1 MKTSPSI
8 RWPQLKLNETYCPS
22 TQTQSTEMSKDGI
35 LNHSSHKQLVEMSK
49 DGILGV
55 DSLELNDDGDDEEK
69 LRWRQKKRK
78 EKHRLSAL
86 FLPIR
91 TISAILVFW
100 FQKPRWRAQ
109 YLQLPLKVQYLKQF
123 LNPKNRG
130 NFLLFTFQVKMWSP
144 LNWKNPRGLILK

>member
-69 LRWRQKKRK
+69 LGWRQSRGRVKKMNK
-78 EKHRLSAL
+78 LAL
-86 FLPIR
+86 KKAKDWRERVKYLTDR
-91 TISAILVFW
+91 ILGLK
-100 FQKPRWRAQ
+100 QD
-109 YLQLPLKVQYLKQF
+109 QLVADVLDDRKVQMTPTDF
-123 LNPKNRG
+123 
-130 NFLLFTFQVKMWSP
+130 
-144 LNWKNPRGLILK
+144 